1 MTDFNQTH
9 TSPVDRHLPDS
20 ESESQSC
27 HRQDRNPNAGVF
39 DGPETRNPKPET
51 QNTNSALS
59 VNPGVEQ
66 PPMVDDVSLLR
77 FLVRRRKILSLDEYV
92 DGILQGNRTI
102 LSQAITLVESS
113 LPEHA
118 QMAQDIIERCLP
130 YSGKSI
136 RIGITGVPGAGKSTF
151 IEAIGGYLTS
161 KEHKLAVLAIDPSS
175 ERSKGSILGDKTRM
189 EELSADPNAF
199 IRPSPSSGSLGGVAR
214 KTRETVFLCEA
225 AGFDTIFI
233 ETVGVG
239 QSETAVHSM
248 TDFFLLIQIA
258 GAGDELQGIK
268 RGIMEMADLIT
279 VNKADG
285 NNLGKAQLAAAQYQS
300 ALRLFPKHPSGWE
313 PQATICSAIT
323 RMGIDKIW
331 SMVLQYVQLTK
342 NNGFF
347 DRRRHQQSKYWMT
360 ETIHNSLI
368 HHFYHHP
375 HIETLLPEYEQKV
388 SNDQMSSFAAARAL
402 LNEYFSMI

>member
-1 MTDFNQTH
+1 MRSF
-9 TSPVDRHLPDS
+9 S
-20 ESESQSC
+20 SQ
-27 HRQDRNPNAGVF
+27 
-39 DGPETRNPKPET
+39 PE
-51 QNTNSALS
+51 SALS

-66 PPMVDDVSLLR
+66 PPVVDDASLQR
-77 FLVRRRKILSLDEYV
+77 FLNQKRKALSLDEYV
-92 DGILQGNRTI
+92 DGILQGNRTV

-118 QMAQDIIERCLP
+118 QMAQDIVERCLP
-130 YSGKSI
+130 HSGKSI

-151 IEAIGGYLTS
+151 IEVLGGYLTA
-161 KEHKLAVLAIDPSS
+161 KGRKLAVLAIDPSS

-189 EELSADPNAF
+189 EELSANPDAF

-225 AGFDTIFI
+225 TGFDTIFI

-268 RGIMEMADLIT
+268 RGIMEMADLIA

-285 NNLGKAQLAAAQYQS
+285 NNLEKAQLAQTQYKS
-300 ALRLFPKHPSGWE
+300 ALQLFPKPPSGWT
-313 PQATICSAIT
+313 PKATICSAIT
-323 RMGIDKIW
+323 GFGIDKIW
-331 SMVLQYVQLTK
+331 DMVLQYEQLTK
-342 NNGFF
+342 NNGYFE
-347 DRRRHQQSKYWMT
+347 RRRHQQSKYWMT
-360 ETIHNSLI
+360 ETIHNNLI
-368 HHFYHHP
+368 RHFYHHP
-375 HIETLLPEYEQKV
+375 VIEDLLPEYEQKV
-388 SNDQMSSFAAARAL
+388 SDEQMSSFAAARAL
-402 LNEYFSMI
+402 LNEYFRK